1 MLTHRQLAM
10 FRAVMRHGHLG
21 RTAQAMGS
29 SQPTLSRDLARLE
42 QLVGFALFDRVSG
55 RLRPTARA
63 LQLLQEVERSFI
75 GIEQIAQRAMALRHE
90 VSGSLRLACVP
101 ALAHALV
108 PKALALLMQKV
119 PTAHVRVLPLESPWL
134 ERQLTEQQVDLGLSE
149 LTEAPAGCEALNL
162 YQGQEVVVL
171 PSGHSLLQKKV
182 LQPSDLSG
190 ERFISLAPG
199 DSYRNQIDQ
208 LFAQHGVARQM
219 GLETDS
225 AVAVCAMVQQ
235 GLGVA
240 IVNPL
245 TAYEMV
251 PAGIEIRPLSEAIEF
266 RVTLVVPQHLAAHP
280 LLEPTIEA
288 LQTVARQAP

>member
-1 MLTHRQLAM
+1 M
-10 FRAVMRHGHLG
+10 FRAVMHHGHLG
-21 RTAQAMGS
+21 RAAEGIGS

-42 QLVGFALFDRVSG
+42 QVLGFPLFDRVSG

-63 LQLLQEVERSFI
+63 LALLQEVERSFV
-75 GIEQIAQRAMALRHE
+75 GMEHIAQRALALRHE

-108 PKALALLMQKV
+108 PKALALLMQQH
-119 PTAHVRVLPLESPWL
+119 PMAQVRVLPLESPWL
-134 ERQLTEQQVDLGLSE
+134 ERQLAEQQVDLGLSE
-149 LTEAPAGCEALNL
+149 LPDAPAGCEALSL

-171 PSGHSLLQKKV
+171 PPGHVLLQKAV
-182 LQPSDLSG
+182 LQPSDFRHQ
-190 ERFISLAPG
+190 RFISLAPG
-199 DSYRNQIDQ
+199 DSYRRQIDQ
-208 LFAQHGVARQM
+208 LFQAHGIERQM

-245 TAYEMV
+245 TASAM
-251 PAGIEIRPLSEAIEF
+251 AATGLEIRPLSVAIEF
-266 RVTLVVPQHLAAHP
+266 GVHLVVPQHLATHP
-280 LLEPTIEA
+280 LLDCAIET
-288 LQTVARQAP
+288 LKTVARKAS